1 MEETNKS
8 IDNTDLSI
16 KVVDNITVKSVVVVD
31 FGSAT
36 DTYQIDKADTE
47 IGYVKELF
55 QVKEKQRILEEKLR
69 FLTKKQNTTD
79 SFFMDELESL
89 KQEFLI
95 SNKNL
100 TKSKIDEIQ
109 ILLQENIKTLTEIG
123 ELEDNWN
130 QYGASKF
137 ESDLILKCIR
147 FISVV
152 DLDYQPEIFPSA
164 RQSVQIEFEPD
175 ENHYLEFEIF
185 IDRIKLYKRI
195 DTSKTFLENITE
207 SDAIAEIK
215 EFRKEF
221 TYSRF
226 GIPI

>member
-1 MEETNKS
+1 MEETNKN

-16 KVVDNITVKSVVVVD
+16 KVADNITVKSSVAID
-31 FGSAT
+31 SGSAT
-36 DTYQIDKADTE
+36 DTYQIDNADTE
-47 IGYVKELF
+47 IDYVKELV
-55 QVKEKQRILEEKLR
+55 QVKEKQRIFEEKLG

-79 SFFMDELESL
+79 SFFMDEIESL
-89 KQEFLI
+89 KQEVLTSKI
-95 SNKNL
+95 NL
-100 TKSKIDEIQ
+100 NKSKIDEIQ

-137 ESDLILKCIR
+137 EPELILKCIR
-147 FISVV
+147 FISEV

-195 DTSKTFLENITE
+195 ETTKTFLENITE

-215 EFRKEF
+215 KFRKEF
-221 TYSRF
+221 TSNRF
-226 GIPI
+226 GISI